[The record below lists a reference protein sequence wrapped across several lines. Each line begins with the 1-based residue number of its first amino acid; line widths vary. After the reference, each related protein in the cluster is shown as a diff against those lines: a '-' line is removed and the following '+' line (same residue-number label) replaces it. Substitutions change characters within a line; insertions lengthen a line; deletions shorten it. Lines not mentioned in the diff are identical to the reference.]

1 MGFPGLGR
9 LGNLSQRSLT
19 GVSVETAA
27 GGISIM
33 GPVGLMSSLF

>member
-1 MGFPGLGR
+1 MGFPGLVR
-9 LGNLSQRSLT
+9 LGNLRQSSLA

-27 GGISIM
+27 GGICIM